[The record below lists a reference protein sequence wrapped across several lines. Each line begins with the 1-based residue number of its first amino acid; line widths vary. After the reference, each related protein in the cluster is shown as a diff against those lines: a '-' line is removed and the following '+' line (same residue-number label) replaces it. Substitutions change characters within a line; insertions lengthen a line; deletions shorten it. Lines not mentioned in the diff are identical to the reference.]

1 MTIDAKNDLSQGVPA
16 LAAAPIGE
24 AVSSARLEGTRPP
37 VPGSDQSSV
46 RAATTASKEPRP
58 IRIGDKVCSFVN
70 DVFVSIGLGGLVVN
84 VAPPRHDKPARARVL
99 WDNETESMADANTFV
114 NLTLTRELI
123 TKAEGTAVAEEPN
136 GTPQHVG
143 IMVGM
148 RIASTEHHMTG
159 IVIESRN
166 NRHFRTIFTELSDAE
181 DYRILW
187 SDHSITEVS
196 ASSVSREPSPT
207 T

>member
-24 AVSSARLEGTRPP
+24 AKSGGMLELTRPA
-37 VPGSDQSSV
+37 VPGADQSGV
-46 RAATTASKEPRP
+46 KAATAASKEPRP
-58 IRIGDKVCSFVN
+58 IRIGDKVCSFVD
-70 DVFVSIGLGGLVVN
+70 DVFVSVGLGGLVVN
-84 VAPPRHDKPARARVL
+84 VAPPRYGRPGRARIL
-99 WDNETESMADANTFV
+99 WDNETVSMADASTFV

-123 TKAEGTAVAEEPN
+123 TKAEGTAVTEEPN